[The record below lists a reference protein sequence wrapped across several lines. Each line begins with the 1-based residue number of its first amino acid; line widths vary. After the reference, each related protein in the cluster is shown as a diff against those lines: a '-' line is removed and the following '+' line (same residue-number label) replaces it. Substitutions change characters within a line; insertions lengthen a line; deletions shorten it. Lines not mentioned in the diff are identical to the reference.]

1 MQVENPGVRE
11 IEMTLEVISLLS
23 TVVPSDSFT
32 SKQQQRFE
40 SLKDV
45 DERMD
50 YYTVLIQL
58 TVEGKMGL
66 AYFLIQ
72 QIIDEIGEDAAVDEV
87 AIRVVGNEIESM
99 DTLVEMIYYIIRVL
113 TKFVRRGGISGRS
126 YRMWVVKPEILALA
140 RKAIESWASVCGVDI
155 EYFSDLAKMYASK

>member
-87 AIRVVGNEIESM
+87 RTLRLFFDVDHLSTRIHSHDPVGQRQLIRPDRNRQVR
-99 DTLVEMIYYIIRVL
+99 LVL
-113 TKFVRRGGISGRS
+113 
-126 YRMWVVKPEILALA
+126 VVKRAQGTEVYP
-140 RKAIESWASVCGVDI
+140 C
-155 EYFSDLAKMYASK
+155 